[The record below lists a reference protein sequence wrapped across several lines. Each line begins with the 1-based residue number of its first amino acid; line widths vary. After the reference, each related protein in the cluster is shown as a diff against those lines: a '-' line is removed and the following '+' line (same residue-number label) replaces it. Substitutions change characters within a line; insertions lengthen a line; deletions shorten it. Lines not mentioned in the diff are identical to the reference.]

1 MCDILVLF
9 ILCEHSVDILKEKT
23 ILLDSKQIT
32 RKANTHLSKKLNKQ
46 AVMHLVRNTDESSL
60 STQSRLLFYVSGP
73 AQCACPRCYIHVFD
87 LLDLIF
93 NKKSSQFLGGPKNIA
108 TRGLFADITLS
119 DLYFKQTKVEN

>member
-9 ILCEHSVDILKEKT
+9 IFCEHSVGILKEKT
-23 ILLDSKQIT
+23 ISLESKQIA

-46 AVMHLVRNTDESSL
+46 AVTHLVKNTDESSL
-60 STQSRLLFYVSGP
+60 STQSRLLFYVFGP
-73 AQCACPRCYIHVFD
+73 STCACPRCYISD
-87 LLDLIF
+87 LLDLKS

-108 TRGLFADITLS
+108 TQGFFADITFS